1 MVIFYSYVSL
11 PEGKHDGIGDNL
23 VFREVPPPSRRR
35 SRSWDPVISRYIFA
49 KCQLKPET
57 KGYGGKKGKEGKEGE
72 EGEDE
77 DEDEDKG
84 DINFRLTVD
93 IC

>member
-1 MVIFYSYVSL
+1 MVIFYSYVCL

-35 SRSWDPVISRYIFA
+35 SRSLDPVISRYLDSGL
-49 KCQLKPET
+49 CQLKPET
-57 KGYGGKKGKEGKEGE
+57 KGYGGKKGKEG
-72 EGEDE
+72 
-77 DEDEDKG
+77 EDEDKG